1 VDTSAEQQVKPQVH
15 SAARAVKLIV
25 LVGILSALVAAFWLL
40 PLKQFMAA
48 VLEWTQGLGA
58 WGPVFVVAFYV
69 VATVFFL
76 PGSVLTLGA
85 GFLFGVP
92 LGLAT
97 AWTGAV
103 VGACAAFLVGRTFA
117 REWVARKVSGNPKF
131 NAIDEAVGREGFKI
145 VFLLRLSPV
154 FPFNLLNYSLGLT
167 KVSFK
172 HYALASMIGMLPAG
186 LMYVYFG
193 SAARSIAD
201 VAAGNVESGI
211 AGQIFFWIGLV
222 ATILVA
228 GFVTRL
234 AKKSLKSVETAAT
247 TREQFPSATDPA
259 ETETVRILPED
270 EYNRELVTNVHPPD
284 WTSPEPAVRYNLVVI
299 GAGTAGLVTA
309 AGAAGLGAKVA
320 LVEQLLLGGD
330 CLNVGCVPSKCLIG
344 SSRVYGEI
352 HEAGGFGIK
361 VPPGVEVDFPAVM
374 ERMRRLRARI
384 SHNDSAKRFTD
395 LGVDVFLGHAR
406 FAGPD
411 SVVVGGKTL
420 RFKKAVIATGARALH
435 PSIPGLAEAGF
446 LTNETVFSLTE
457 RPRRLAVI
465 GGGPIGC
472 EMAQAFRRLGCEVL
486 LFHKNPHILDRED
499 ADAAE
504 IVQKKF
510 VEEGIDLILDS
521 DLKEVKLEDGE
532 KIIHYEVNSEPGTAA
547 VDEILVG
554 AGRVPNV
561 ENLNLE
567 AAEVQYDVRRGVV
580 VNDRLQTTNPNI
592 YAAGDIC
599 MNYKF
604 THMADAAARIVIQ
617 NTLFRGYKKL
627 SALTVPWCTYTDPEI
642 AHVGIYEGEAK
653 KRGIAVDTYFRPFTH
668 VDRAIVDGEEEGF
681 VKVHAEK
688 GTDKILGATIVASHA
703 GDMIS
708 EITLAMVGKLGL
720 KIISE
725 VIHPY
730 PTQAEAVKQVADAH
744 NRTRLTPFVKK
755 LFAYWLGWQ
764 R

>member
-1 VDTSAEQQVKPQVH
+1 MNNLAELKLKPQVRD
-15 SAARAVKLIV
+15 SSRVVKLIV
-25 LVGILSALVAAFWLL
+25 VAVIVCALLGALWLL
-40 PLKQFMAA
+40 PLKQYMVA

-103 VGACAAFLVGRTFA
+103 VGACAAFLLGRTLA

-201 VAAGNVESGI
+201 VAAGKVESGV
-211 AGQIFFWIGLV
+211 AGQVFFWIGLV

-234 AKKSLKSVETAAT
+234 AKKSLKVAETAGT
-247 TREQFPSATDPA
+247 VGENIIEETEPA

-270 EYNRELVTNVHPPD
+270 RYNRELVSNVRPRD
-284 WTSPEPAVRYNLVVI
+284 WTNPEPAERYNLVVI

-320 LVEQLLLGGD
+320 LVERFLLGGD

-344 SSRVYGEI
+344 SSRVYGTI
-352 HEAGGFGIK
+352 HEARGFGIK
-361 VPPGVEVDFPAVM
+361 VPPGVDVDFPAVM
-374 ERMRRLRARI
+374 ERVRRLRARI
-384 SHNDSAKRFTD
+384 SHNDSAKRFKD

-406 FAGPD
+406 FTGPEA
-411 SVVVGGKTL
+411 VVVAGKTL
-420 RFKKAVIATGARALH
+420 RFKKAVIATGARAFN
-435 PSIPGLAEAGF
+435 PSIPGLAQAGF
-446 LTNETVFSLTE
+446 FTNETVFSLTE

-472 EMAQAFRRLGCEVL
+472 EMAQAFRRLGCHVV

-504 IVQKKF
+504 IVQKRF
-510 VEEGIDLILDS
+510 IEEGIELILDS
-521 DLKEVKLEDGE
+521 DLKEVKLENGE
-532 KIIHYEVNSEPGTAA
+532 KIVHYEVNSKPGSAT

-567 AAEVQYDVRRGVV
+567 AAGVQYDNRRGVV
-580 VNDRLQTTNPNI
+580 VNDLLQTANPNI

-599 MNYKF
+599 MNHKF

-617 NTLFRGYKKL
+617 NSLFGGSKKL
-627 SALTVPWCTYTDPEI
+627 SVLTVPWCTYTDPEI
-642 AHVGIYEGEAK
+642 AHVGMYEGDAK
-653 KRGIAVDTYFRPFTH
+653 KQGIAVDTYLRSFRD
-668 VDRAIVDGEEEGF
+668 VDRAIADGEEEGF
-681 VKVHAEK
+681 VKVHAVK
-688 GTDKILGATIVASHA
+688 GTDKILGATIVAAHA

-720 KIISE
+720 KTISE

-730 PTQAEAVKQVADAH
+730 PTQAEAIKQAADAY
-744 NRTRLTPFVKK
+744 NRTRLTPFVKR
-755 LFAYWLGWQ
+755 LFSYWLGWQ

>member
-1 VDTSAEQQVKPQVH
+1 MDNSAELHVKPQVNK
-15 SAARAVKLIV
+15 AARAVKLIV
-25 LVGILSALVAAFWLL
+25 LIVIICALVTALWLL
-40 PLKQFMAA
+40 PLKQYMVA

-103 VGACAAFLVGRTFA
+103 VGACAAFLVGRTFP

-201 VAAGNVESGI
+201 VAAGKVESGI

-234 AKKSLKSVETAAT
+234 AKKSLKGVETAAT
-247 TREQFPSATDPA
+247 TGEQFTAATDPA
-259 ETETVRILPED
+259 ETEPLRILPED
-270 EYNRELVTNVHPPD
+270 EYNRELVSNVHPQD
-284 WTSPEPAVRYNLVVI
+284 WTNPEPVERYNLVVI

-320 LVEQLLLGGD
+320 LVEQFLLGGD

-352 HEAGGFGIK
+352 HEARGFGIK

-384 SHNDSAKRFTD
+384 SHNDSAKRFKD

-406 FAGPD
+406 FTGPEA
-411 SVVVGGKTL
+411 VVVGGKTL
-420 RFKKAVIATGARALH
+420 LFKKAVIATGARALK

-472 EMAQAFRRLGCEVL
+472 EMAQAFRRLGCEVV

-510 VEEGIDLILDS
+510 IEEGIDLILDS
-521 DLKEVKLEDGE
+521 DLKEVKLENGE
-532 KIIHYEVNSEPGTAA
+532 KIIHYEVKSKPGSAA

-567 AAEVQYDVRRGVV
+567 AADVQYDSRRGVV

-617 NTLFRGYKKL
+617 NTLFRGSKKL

-653 KRGIAVDTYFRPFTH
+653 KQGNSCRHLFQAVHPCGPRYCRRRRRRFC
-668 VDRAIVDGEEEGF
+668 EG
-681 VKVHAEK
+681 
-688 GTDKILGATIVASHA
+688 TC
-703 GDMIS
+703 
-708 EITLAMVGKLGL
+708 
-720 KIISE
+720 
-725 VIHPY
+725 
-730 PTQAEAVKQVADAH
+730 
-744 NRTRLTPFVKK
+744 
-755 LFAYWLGWQ
+755 
-764 R
+764 